1 MWNPKFKRLSYKA
14 IGKKLM
20 AKGSEL
26 TVELEA
32 QADGL
37 MRAKEIYSSDFNV
50 QRLTFAQIAMLKSR
64 VNGWGPGR
72 VFLVKDLKMTLPK
85 ALGPGA
91 VLTADWEGEG
101 QPPRP
106 GERKLRLSLKC
117 EVKNRY
123 PAKEI
128 HEAITGDAIAL
139 DCAMDGAG
147 AGMER
152 RAFLEDFGVMID
164 LGAISML
171 SGGTSYR
178 IVRFDVE
185 R

>member
-1 MWNPKFKRLSYKA
+1 
-14 IGKKLM
+14 
-20 AKGSEL
+20 
-26 TVELEA
+26 
-32 QADGL
+32 
-37 MRAKEIYSSDFNV
+37 
-50 QRLTFAQIAMLKSR
+50 
-64 VNGWGPGR
+64 
-72 VFLVKDLKMTLPK
+72 
-85 ALGPGA
+85 
-91 VLTADWEGEG
+91 
-101 QPPRP
+101 
-106 GERKLRLSLKC
+106 LKC